1 MVWMSPDGAPR
12 KNDADS
18 ENGREADQPHG
29 YLGGEWLP
37 GSLAERRD
45 ARIKAAP
52 HEHGGAG
59 YLGGRR
65 CQGSRASTRY
75 SIT

>member
-1 MVWMSPDGAPR
+1 MICMSQDGEPR

-45 ARIKAAP
+45 AN
-52 HEHGGAG
+52 HQHGADG
-59 YLGGRR
+59 
-65 CQGSRASTRY
+65 CE
-75 SIT
+75 